1 MGKITVSVKLS
12 EEQLK
17 QTAMHAL
24 EYSINGL
31 LLQFQLKYNV
41 RITGIQLAENNNLR
55 GVQIGWEETASGIR
69 TDKQVQQLIS
79 QQASK
84 QLAKITEK
92 LANNG

>member
-1 MGKITVSVKLS
+1 MGKITIPVTLS
-12 EEQLK
+12 DEQLK
-17 QTAMHAL
+17 QTALHAL

-55 GVQIGWEETASGIR
+55 GVQIGWQETASGIR
-69 TDKQVQQLIS
+69 TDEQVQQLIS

>member
-1 MGKITVSVKLS
+1 MGKITVPVTLS
-12 EEQLK
+12 DEQLK
-17 QTAMHAL
+17 QTTIHAL

-41 RITGIQLAENNNLR
+41 RITGIQLTENHNLR
-55 GVQIGWEETASGIR
+55 GVQIGWQETASGIC
-69 TDKQVQQLIS
+69 TDEQVQQLIQ
-79 QQASK
+79 QQAGK

>member
-1 MGKITVSVKLS
+1 
-12 EEQLK
+12 
-17 QTAMHAL
+17 MHAL

-41 RITGIQLAENNNLR
+41 RITGIQLAENHNLR
-55 GVQIGWEETASGIR
+55 GVQIGWQETTSGIR
-69 TDKQVQQLIS
+69 TDEQVQQLIN